1 MSHKVNVREQ
11 MGNPLEIRWAGY
23 ALLLPVKTISKH
35 TIFLFDRM
43 ITLLA

>member
-11 MGNPLEIRWAGY
+11 MGWAGY
-23 ALLLPVKTISKH
+23 ALLLPVTTISKHTIKKKH

>member
-1 MSHKVNVREQ
+1 MSHKVNVKEQ
-11 MGNPLEIRWAGY
+11 MGWAGY
-23 ALLLPVKTISKH
+23 ALLLPDTTISKHTIKKH